1 MHDDPTMSGYQI
13 NTDTPQWNESFA
25 LTDLTLSDDAV
36 IHCKVFARESS
47 GGSQYGEVQ
56 DADECIG
63 VMVLPLVEI
72 SRVTLTANGDVTQMQ
87 IANTDEKEG
96 AWYNIY
102 EPKLPIT
109 GADVDSDC
117 SDEEDAF
124 GGAQTMPAGQR
135 RIGETAR
142 L

>member
-13 NTDTPQWNESFA
+13 NTDSPQWNESFA

-47 GGSQYGEVQ
+47 GGSHYGEVQ
-56 DADECIG
+56 EADECIG

-102 EPKLPIT
+102 EPK
-109 GADVDSDC
+109 AKVEVDSDC
-117 SDEEDAF
+117 SDEEDSF
-124 GGAQTMPAGQR
+124 GGAIMPGQR
-135 RIGETAR
+135 RISQGV
-142 L
+142 